1 MALRTPACATLSAVL
16 LLSPA
21 LVTAATADD
30 GGPSAREPADEATRT
45 FLAAHSVHL
54 RLTDNSGGARADG
67 PMPAGSSSSRP
78 APDCPCPP

>member
-21 LVTAATADD
+21 LVTATTADD
-30 GGPSAREPADEATRT
+30 GGPSAREPAEATRT

-54 RLTDNSGGARADG
+54 RLTDNSGSARADG